1 MSQRIRINAVELS
14 SEHVTAMVIMI
25 SQQLGSPELGH
36 TRLGPCQ
43 L

>member
-1 MSQRIRINAVELS
+1 MSQKIRINAVMLS

-25 SQQLGSPELGH
+25 SQHLESPELGH
-36 TRLGPCQ
+36 TGLGPYE